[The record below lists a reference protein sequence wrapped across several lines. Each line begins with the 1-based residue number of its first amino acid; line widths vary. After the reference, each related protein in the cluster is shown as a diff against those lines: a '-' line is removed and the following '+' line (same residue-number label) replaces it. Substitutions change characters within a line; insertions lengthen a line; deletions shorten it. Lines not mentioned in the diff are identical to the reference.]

1 LQHNDAWYK
10 VDLQKGIDLALPL
23 QAGEE
28 SSKCFYAPLLEVW
41 PVIEGS
47 FIGSTNEGGEVNF
60 KNVKLNPH
68 GNGTHTECIGHI
80 SKDSINLPSCLSHY
94 HFFAELISIYPTLL
108 ENGDKV
114 ITKAQLEA
122 AMGGYNTPALI
133 IRTQPNG
140 PDKRRRQYSGTNP
153 PYLEPQAA
161 AWLADQGIEH
171 LLLDLPSIDR
181 EEDGGAMAAHKAFW
195 RYGFAVPRTE
205 ATITELIYVPPLVKD
220 GLYLLNLMVTSLEL
234 DASPS
239 RPVLYQLDLQ

>member
-1 LQHNDAWYK
+1 M
-10 VDLQKGIDLALPL
+10 
-23 QAGEE
+23 
-28 SSKCFYAPLLEVW
+28 
-41 PVIEGS
+41 
-47 FIGSTNEGGEVNF
+47 GSTAEGGSVNF

-80 SKDSINLPSCLSHY
+80 SKENINLPSSLLQY
-94 HFFAELISIYPTLL
+94 HFTAELISIYPILL

-114 ITKAQLEA
+114 ITQTQLEA
-122 AMGGYNTPALI
+122 AVRGFRTPALI
-133 IRTQPNG
+133 IRTQPNDI
-140 PDKRRRQYSGTNP
+140 DKRRRQYSGTNP
-153 PYLEPQAA
+153 PFLEPRAA

-181 EEDGGAMAAHKAFW
+181 EEDGGALAAHKAFW
-195 RYGFAVPRTE
+195 RYDFAVPRTE

-239 RPVLYQLDLQ
+239 RPVLYQLDLL